1 MIAPQKPNC
10 VPPVGGAR
18 IGVTRH
24 RKKECM
30 KLRSKNETGFTLI
43 ELLVV
48 IAIIA
53 ILAAMLLPA
62 LSRAKLKAQGIY
74 CMNNHKHLTLAW
86 KMYLDDNRDVL
97 PFVKGSGN
105 YDPHA
110 WVNGWLD
117 YSGAAD
123 NWDINHDLTPGIL
136 WPYCGKNAGIFKCP
150 ADQSTVNLRGT
161 LLPRVRSMSM
171 VNWVGGRGSG
181 GGYHTAMSWSQTAL
195 GVNRGEARIY
205 RKFSAMVDPGPAK
218 TSVFLDEREDSI
230 NDGMFVI
237 AMEGA
242 ATTPGGSPTPG
253 SYGIVDYPAA
263 YHGGAGGFS
272 FADGHAE
279 LRRWRDARTTPPL
292 VKGQNYDFNF
302 KPTPNNPDVAWMQ
315 DNSTRRIY

>member
-1 MIAPQKPNC
+1 MK
-10 VPPVGGAR
+10 
-18 IGVTRH
+18 TR
-24 RKKECM
+24 
-30 KLRSKNETGFTLI
+30 SNNGGFTLI

-62 LSRAKLKAQGIY
+62 LSKAKQKAQGIY
-74 CMNNHKHLTLAW
+74 CMNNHKSLVLAW
-86 KMYLDDNRDVL
+86 KMYVDDSRDVL
-97 PFVKGSGN
+97 PFVKGNGN
-105 YDPHA
+105 YDPYA

-117 YSGAAD
+117 YSSAPD
-123 NWDINHDLTPGIL
+123 NWDINQNLTRGIL
-136 WPYCGKNAGIFKCP
+136 WPYCGKGAGIFKCP
-150 ADQSTVNLRGT
+150 SDTSMVNLRGT

-171 VNWVGGRGSG
+171 VNWVGGRGDG
-181 GGYHTAMSWSQTAL
+181 GGQLMAMSWSQTSL
-195 GVNRGEARIY
+195 GNTRGEARIY
-205 RKFSAMVDPGPAK
+205 RKFGDMRDPGPTK

-237 AMEGA
+237 GMEGA
-242 ATTPGGSPTPG
+242 ATTPGGAPTPG

-279 LRRWRDARTTPPL
+279 LRRWRDPRTMPPL
-292 VKGQNYDFNF
+292 IKGQNYDYNF

-315 DNSTRRIY
+315 DNSTRRIP